1 VSQKKQVTT
10 HKLLSPYPMDGDWNR
25 WHACRWN
32 PARWKLKPYPQMS
45 HTPNVSGDSHKI
57 EIVEAIVE
65 KTSPVTDNCLQ
76 PRHLPIKLYFA
87 GGVSSDA
94 WNMGWTC

>member
-1 VSQKKQVTT
+1 
-10 HKLLSPYPMDGDWNR
+10 
-25 WHACRWN
+25 
-32 PARWKLKPYPQMS
+32 MS

-94 WNMGWTC
+94 